1 MEEDKDSAEEAFEVI
16 DMEEKLDYVL
26 DGCPDAWC

>member
-1 MEEDKDSAEEAFEVI
+1 MEEEDSVEEAFEVI